1 MVSQPTA
8 APTNSPFALEITVAL
23 DEFALLPSWR
33 NSLKI
38 KQFATRND
46 SLSDNGGESQVG
58 LWKRRGDKRDE
69 VDYRNFTFRVTW

>member
-8 APTNSPFALEITVAL
+8 APHQLAFRVWDDVAL

-38 KQFATRND
+38 IQFPTRND
-46 SLSDNGGESQVG
+46 SLSDSGGKGKVG
-58 LWKRRGDKRDE
+58 
-69 VDYRNFTFRVTW
+69 

>member
-8 APTNSPFALEITVAL
+8 APHQLAFPVWDDVAL

-33 NSLKI
+33 NSLKL
-38 KQFATRND
+38 KQFPTRND

-58 LWKRRGDKRDE
+58 
-69 VDYRNFTFRVTW
+69 

>member
-8 APTNSPFALEITVAL
+8 APHQLAFRVKDNVAL

-38 KQFATRND
+38 KQFPTRND
-46 SLSDNGGESQVG
+46 SLSDNGG
-58 LWKRRGDKRDE
+58 
-69 VDYRNFTFRVTW
+69 

>member
-8 APTNSPFALEITVAL
+8 APHQLAFRVRDDVAL

-58 LWKRRGDKRDE
+58 
-69 VDYRNFTFRVTW
+69 